1 MVEIWNTW
9 TERVMDVESVNT
21 FKQCLKINLN
31 AYLKSCDLLESGMKL
46 GRAFKLTW
54 TQWIKCVIK
63 VYMTLIKKADFINS
77 QLHYLPQ

>member
-46 GRAFKLTW
+46 GRAFDMDTVDQMCYKSL
-54 TQWIKCVIK
+54 
-63 VYMTLIKKADFINS
+63 YDS
-77 QLHYLPQ
+77 D